1 MIPEENTNNKNKRSE
16 DNDNYLKKEKKKKKL
31 DNFTGSIAHGRIQ
44 HRFTSKEEE
53 YMKNL
58 QFLFALY
65 GAIDVTDKE
74 KGCTESNC
82 PEHKEESVADA
93 CHVAEEE

>member
-1 MIPEENTNNKNKRSE
+1 MKITS
-16 DNDNYLKKEKKKKKL
+16 KKKKKL
-31 DNFTGSIAHGRIQ
+31 DNFTGSMALGRIQ
-44 HRFTSKEEE
+44 HRYTSREE
-53 YMKNL
+53 YLKEMKNL

-65 GAIDVTDKE
+65 GAVDVTDKE

-82 PEHKEESVADA
+82 PEHKEESVTNA